1 MTNTDI
7 HVNRYTDLL
16 MMNNASSYSLTYSL
30 KTYMLR
36 KMKQRNIQD
45 ENVGRFIYLN
55 MRQYFCCR
63 YIHSHFYLIHL
74 LIFVYFEH

>member
-1 MTNTDI
+1 MHYVISYVQTMTNTDI

-36 KMKQRNIQD
+36 KMKQRNIQV
-45 ENVGRFIYLN
+45 ENVGPFIYLN
-55 MRQYFCCR
+55 MR
-63 YIHSHFYLIHL
+63 
-74 LIFVYFEH
+74 

>member
-1 MTNTDI
+1 MHYVISYVQTMTNTDI

-45 ENVGRFIYLN
+45 ENVGRFI
-55 MRQYFCCR
+55 
-63 YIHSHFYLIHL
+63 
-74 LIFVYFEH
+74 